1 VESEA
6 SPRGNELHHLKRV
19 SRVKHVIL
27 EKYFPS
33 WAKILGSRNMRLAYV
48 DCFAGP
54 GQYELDG
61 YPVEGSPLIVI
72 REGIKFA
79 QSNNEQSL
87 ALYLVDDDPR
97 QVQRLDA
104 KIKTAGFPQYP
115 KNLHVKIICKD
126 SRSFVPEFLERVG
139 LEIPA
144 FFLIDPYGHP
154 LPIPI
159 INGILRRP
167 RAEVFINLMWFQINR
182 DLNNPKVEARLNQL
196 FGNSEWR
203 EQKFMQL
210 HGAEREVAFLN
221 YFKSQLDCKFVLQFR
236 IRHDREDSHSGERT
250 KYYLLHASNHVKAA
264 LLMKEVMWPL
274 GDEPGT
280 FDFSDETQRVLIS
293 ETPPEEELREYL
305 LSNFRG
311 KELTFDKI
319 LEYTWHLPF
328 IPKHYLS
335 VLRQLEG
342 KEITISRV
350 TSKRTG
356 ISGLDL
362 IRFK

>member
-1 VESEA
+1 
-6 SPRGNELHHLKRV
+6 LKRV
-19 SRVKHVIL
+19 SRIKHVIL
-27 EKYFPS
+27 AKYFPS

-61 YPVEGSPLIVI
+61 HPVEGSPLIAI

-79 QSNNEQSL
+79 QRSDERSL
-87 ALYLVDDDPR
+87 ALYLVDDDPQ
-97 QVQRLDA
+97 QVQRLRA
-104 KIKTAGFPQYP
+104 KIESSELPSYP
-115 KNLHVKIICKD
+115 KNLNVKILCKD
-126 SRSFVPEFLERVG
+126 SRSFVPGFLERVD
-139 LEIPA
+139 LTIPA

-159 INGILRRP
+159 VKGILRRK
-167 RAEVFINLMWFQINR
+167 RAEALINLMWFQINR
-182 DLNNPKVEARLNQL
+182 DLNNPKVETRLNEL
-196 FGNSEWR
+196 FGDSEWR
-203 EQKFMQL
+203 EQPFMNL
-210 HGAEREVAFLN
+210 RGIEREAAFLK
-221 YFKSQLDCKFVLQFR
+221 YFKARLDCRFILQFR
-236 IRHDREDSHSGERT
+236 IRHDREDSHGGDRT

-280 FDFSDETQRVLIS
+280 FDFGDEMQGVLIS
-293 ETPPEEELREYL
+293 ATPPEEELRDFL
-305 LSNFRG
+305 VMNFKG
-311 KELTFDKI
+311 QELTFDEI
-319 LEYTWHLPF
+319 RERTWSLPF
-328 IPKHYLS
+328 IPRHYLS
-335 VLRQLEG
+335 VLRPLEG

-356 ISGLDL
+356 IKGLDR